1 MNLCMKNELL
11 LRNWLSQPWAG
22 STMVYSG
29 DIPEKMALT
38 LVSWGKMYDIPVV
51 IVSSRL
57 NCVSLGK
64 VND

>member
-1 MNLCMKNELL
+1 MKNELL

-29 DIPEKMALT
+29 DISAKTALT
-38 LVSWGKMYDIPVV
+38 LVSWCKMNDIPVV
-51 IVSSRL
+51 TVSSRL